1 MLNDEESVLTGLRI
15 LVLAPECNPDSI
27 TTPMIAY
34 AHANALARLHTV
46 TLVVRGVNEEA
57 IRRAGGEFHSVEA
70 IRLPWLDRLYN
81 WALRRIF
88 KYDYGRQSLTAATY
102 PLQVAFE
109 WRAWRQLRRRILSRE
124 FDVVLR
130 ILPIVSVLP
139 SPFAFFLR
147 NGPIPFV
154 IGPLNGGLPWPKGF
168 PQLDKQRR
176 EAGYWVS
183 NLRGL
188 YRYLPFAR
196 STYAK
201 AAAIIAGSSQTYAE
215 FAAYRD
221 KLFFVPGENG
231 LDPALLD
238 GHVRVASSPEAK
250 LRLIF
255 VGRLIP
261 LKACDLALRASAG
274 LLRSGQALFTVVGDG
289 PERESLQQLTK
300 SLGIDAAV
308 TFTGWLATS
317 DTLCQFQH
325 ADVLVFPSLRE
336 FGGAVVFEALGLG
349 AVPVVAD
356 FGGPGDIVTPR
367 VGYKIP
373 LVNEEDLVSRLGSVL
388 EHLARDRAHLETLRR
403 DGMAYAREQVTWEGK
418 ARTVSKVL
426 AWATGKGSK
435 PKLYP
440 AERLATSQSH
450 ASPALAERQSQ
461 PGARSESALR
471 EPQ

>member
-1 MLNDEESVLTGLRI
+1 MRPLRI
-15 LVLAPECNPDSI
+15 LLLAPDCNPNSI
-27 TTPMIAY
+27 TTPQIAY
-34 AHANALARLHTV
+34 AHAAALARLHTV
-46 TLVVRGVNEEA
+46 TLVVRAVNEQS
-57 IRRAGGEFHSVEA
+57 IRRAGGAFHEIEA
-70 IRLPWLDRLYN
+70 IRLPGLDRLYS

-88 KYDYGRQSLTAATY
+88 KYDYGRQSLTAASY
-102 PLQVAFE
+102 PLQIAFE
-109 WRAWRQLRRRILSRE
+109 WRAWRQLRRRILSRD

-154 IGPLNGGLPWPKGF
+154 IGPLNGGLPWPEGF

-201 AAAIIAGSSQTYAE
+201 AAAIIAGSSHTFAE
-215 FAAYRD
+215 FGAYRE

-231 LDPALLD
+231 IDPALFK
-238 GHVRVASSPEAK
+238 GRVRPGDSREGK

-261 LKACDLALRASAG
+261 LKACDLALRAAAE
-274 LLRSGQALFTVVGDG
+274 LLRAGAAYFTVVGDG
-289 PERESLQQLTK
+289 PERESIQQLTK
-300 SLGIDAAV
+300 SLGIDSAV
-308 TFTGWLATS
+308 TFTGWLTS
-317 DTLCQFQH
+317 ADTLAQFQQ

-336 FGGAVVFEALGLG
+336 FGGAVIFEALGLG

-356 FGGPGDIVTPR
+356 YGGPGDIVTPQ
-367 VGYKIP
+367 VGYKIA
-373 LVNEEDLVSRLGSVL
+373 LLHEDDMILKLESVL
-388 EHLARDRAHLETLRR
+388 EHLARDRIHLETLRQE
-403 DGMAYAREQVTWEGK
+403 GMAYAREHLTWDGK
-418 ARTVSKVL
+418 ARVVSKVL
-426 AWATGKGSK
+426 RWATGHGPK
-435 PKLYP
+435 PSLQP
-440 AERLATSQSH
+440 PERLSL
-450 ASPALAERQSQ
+450 PAL
-461 PGARSESALR
+461 
-471 EPQ
+471 

>member
-1 MLNDEESVLTGLRI
+1 MSPLRI
-15 LVLAPECNPDSI
+15 LVLAPDCNPDSI

-34 AHANALARLHTV
+34 AHAEALARLHAV
-46 TLVVRGVNEEA
+46 TLVVRAANEQS
-57 IRRAGGEFHSVEA
+57 IRRAGGAFHAIEA

-88 KYDYGRQSLTAATY
+88 KYDYGRQSLTAASY
-102 PLQVAFE
+102 PLQIAFE
-109 WRAWRQLRRRILSRE
+109 WRAWRQLRRRILSRD

-154 IGPLNGGLPWPKGF
+154 IGPLNGGLPWPEGF

-201 AAAIIAGSSQTYAE
+201 AAAIIAGSSHTFAE
-215 FAAYRD
+215 FAAYRER
-221 KLFFVPGENG
+221 LFFVPGENG
-231 LDPALLD
+231 IDPALFE
-238 GHVRVASSPEAK
+238 GRVRPRDSRGGK

-261 LKACDLALRASAG
+261 LKACDLALRAAAE
-274 LLRSGQALFTVVGDG
+274 LLRAGAAHLTVVGDG

-300 SLGIDAAV
+300 SLGIDNAV
-308 TFTGWLATS
+308 TFTGWLTSS
-317 DTLCQFQH
+317 DTLAQFQK
-325 ADVLVFPSLRE
+325 ADVLLFPSLRE
-336 FGGAVVFEALGLG
+336 FGGAVIFEALVLG

-356 FGGPGDIVTPR
+356 FGGPGDIVTPQ
-367 VGYKIP
+367 VGYKIA
-373 LVNEEDLVSRLGSVL
+373 LTNEDDVILKLEAVL
-388 EHLARDRAHLETLRR
+388 KHLADDRNHLETLRQE
-403 DGMAYAREQVTWEGK
+403 GMAYAREHLTWDGK
-418 ARTVSKVL
+418 ARVVSKVL
-426 AWATGKGSK
+426 GWATGHGPK
-435 PKLYP
+435 PALQP
-440 AERLATSQSH
+440 PERLS
-450 ASPALAERQSQ
+450 
-461 PGARSESALR
+461 RSAG
-471 EPQ
+471 

>member
-1 MLNDEESVLTGLRI
+1 MISLRI
-15 LVLAPECNPDSI
+15 LLLAPDCNPYSV
-27 TTPMIAY
+27 TTPQIAY
-34 AHANALARLHTV
+34 AHAEALARLHEV
-46 TLVVRGVNEEA
+46 TLVVRAVNEQS
-57 IRRAGGEFHSVEA
+57 IRQAGGAFHAIEA
-70 IRLPWLDRLYN
+70 IRLPGLDRLYS

-88 KYDYGRQSLTAATY
+88 KYDYGRQSLTAASY
-102 PLQVAFE
+102 PLQIAFE
-109 WRAWRQLRRRILSRE
+109 WRAWRQLRLRILSRD

-130 ILPIVSVLP
+130 ILPIVAVLP

-154 IGPLNGGLPWPKGF
+154 IGPLNGGLPWPEGF
-168 PQLDKQRR
+168 SQLDKQRR

-201 AAAIIAGSSQTYAE
+201 AAAIIAGSSHTCAE

-231 LDPALLD
+231 IDPALFNRR
-238 GHVRVASSPEAK
+238 VRPGASREGK

-261 LKACDLALRASAG
+261 LKACDLALRAAAG
-274 LLRSGQALFTVVGDG
+274 LLRAGAAYFTVVGDG

-300 SLGIDAAV
+300 SLGIDSAV
-308 TFTGWLATS
+308 TFTGWLASS
-317 DTLCQFQH
+317 DALGQLQQ

-336 FGGAVVFEALGLG
+336 FGGGVIFEALGLG

-356 FGGPGDIVTPR
+356 FGGPGDIVTPQ

-373 LVNEEDLVSRLGSVL
+373 LTNEADLILKLESVL
-388 EHLARDRAHLETLRR
+388 KHLADDRNHLETLRQE
-403 DGMAYAREQVTWEGK
+403 GMAYAREHLTWDGK
-418 ARTVSKVL
+418 ARVVSKVL
-426 AWATGKGSK
+426 YWATGHGPK
-435 PKLYP
+435 PALQP
-440 AERLATSQSH
+440 PERL
-450 ASPALAERQSQ
+450 SPTTL
-461 PGARSESALR
+461 
-471 EPQ
+471 